1 MRCRKSE
8 KWMSDL
14 LDGRLSVRKQISLD
28 QHLKRC
34 EECRVYKQR
43 LETIRREARSLS
55 ETPVPPDFFA
65 DFPRRLEARLVEVR
79 PSEKRGILG
88 WKRGWLPA
96 AAGLLV
102 VIFLALWLFRPG
114 AKVDGEVYVLS
125 LDEAVGQVVHEI
137 GGDAELEIVF
147 NSLIL
152 ATIEEIVENS
162 YLDAR
167 DVTRNPLLWE
177 ELSEEDWRLLESE
190 IKKDRKS

>member
-1 MRCRKSE
+1 
-8 KWMSDL
+8 MSDL
-14 LDGRLSVRKQISLD
+14 LDGRLSVQKQISLD

-43 LETIRREARSLS
+43 LEIIRRETRSLS
-55 ETPVPPDFFA
+55 ETPVPSDFFA

-102 VIFLALWLFRPG
+102 VIFLALWLFRSG

-125 LDEAVGQVVHEI
+125 LDEAVGQVVYEI
-137 GGDAELEIVF
+137 GGDAELEIAF

-177 ELSEEDWRLLESE
+177 DLSEEDWRLLESE